1 MIVNKDLE
9 LITSSIGK
17 RKRAVAFVKLYAIE
31 DNITPFTLINGLS
44 PSLYLQFNSSSLSTI
59 FLPLEILNL
68 KNNFNIDIKVRGG
81 GLIGQVDAIKLAISR
96 ALCNLNSENRTVLK
110 SYGFL
115 TRDARI
121 KESKKYGLKK
131 ARKASQYSKR

>member
-1 MIVNKDLE
+1 MIVNKDLQ

-17 RKRAVAFVKLYAIE
+17 RKRAVAFVELYEIK
-31 DNITPFTLINGLS
+31 DNANPLTLINGI
-44 PSLYLQFNSSSLSTI
+44 PTALYLQFNSTSVNTI

-68 KNNFNIDIKVRGG
+68 KNSFNISIKVKGG

-96 ALCNLNSENRTVLK
+96 ALCNLSSENRTTLK
-110 SYGFL
+110 AYGFL